1 MELHLTPEQEAHL
14 AEIASHQGTTA
25 DALVTDIA
33 LGLIEENE
41 HDREIIRQRIA
52 EPDRGEFVEEEE
64 MDARV
69 AKMLNQ

>member
-1 MELHLTPEQEAHL
+1 MELHLTPEQEADL
-14 AEIASHQGTTA
+14 VEIASHQGTTV

-52 EPDRGEFVEEEE
+52 QADRGEFIDQEE

>member
-14 AEIASHQGTTA
+14 TEIAKHQGTTA

-33 LGLIEENE
+33 LGLLEEDDY
-41 HDREIIRQRIA
+41 HREKIRQGIA
-52 EPDRGEFVEEEE
+52 QADRGEFIEEE

-69 AKMLNQ
+69 AEMLNR